1 MRVNI
6 VLKLADQVPMMDC
19 DYIGADKGA
28 LTLSEQK
35 IRMISAIGDFDSVEK
50 KDLEQIRSYSDEMIC
65 LNPIKNDS
73 DSEAAL
79 KYALEKGYDEIAMYG
94 AFGGRMDHSYYNIR
108 LAFLYPNCLTLY
120 DSYNKVYALKKGIY
134 QIKKEDYPYISFFT
148 DSKAMVTLKGF
159 EYTLDHYKMDQNTI
173 FTLSNSILKEEATLI
188 IEEGLLLVLQTRDKQ

>member
-6 VLKLADQVPMMDC
+6 VLKLAEQVPIMDC

-28 LTLSEQK
+28 LTLSKQN
-35 IRMISAIGDFDSVEK
+35 IHMIASIGDFDSVEK
-50 KDLEQIRSYSDEMIC
+50 KDLEQIEFYSEDMIC

-79 KYALEKGYDEIAMYG
+79 RYALKKGYDEIAMYG

-108 LAFLYPNCLTLY
+108 LAYLYPNCLTLY
-120 DSYNKVYALKKGIY
+120 DTYNKVYALKKGIY

-148 DSKAMVTLKGF
+148 DSKAKITLKGF
-159 EYTLDHYKMDQNTI
+159 EYPLDYYEMDQNTI
-173 FTLSNSILKEEATLI
+173 FTLSNSILKEEATLLVEDGI
-188 IEEGLLLVLQTRDKQ
+188 LLVLQTKDKE